1 MSSKTSSSLGNL
13 ELSSMTD
20 LDTALK
26 LLQNTLRRE
35 ILERLVKEPHYPMQ
49 LADLI
54 GISQQATMKHL
65 KEMERGGLVE
75 STRVPSE
82 KGGPPRTIYSV
93 EKSFS
98 IRIDLAP
105 DMFKC
110 EQRKLPQGSP
120 IRLSSQ
126 LPSDGRPLAE
136 FIAGRRKMSV
146 VEGLDVLHELS
157 DSLERLDQQRDALIS
172 LHQHIRSKVSQ
183 GVSDEFDTYEER
195 AVVQKILDTPREP
208 VDFTTLIP
216 PELLMHGSMDE
227 LLDTIR
233 DKLERDIS
241 KREGQFIGTQLNT
254 DLRWYLM
261 PSKRRLNS
269 NDD

>member
-1 MSSKTSSSLGNL
+1 
-13 ELSSMTD
+13 MTD

-26 LLQNTLRRE
+26 LLQNTVRRE

-75 STRVPSE
+75 STRSPSE

-110 EQRKLPQGSP
+110 EQRKLPQDSP
-120 IRLSSQ
+120 IRLSNQ
-126 LPSDGRPLAE
+126 LPIDGKPLAE

-146 VEGLDVLHELS
+146 VEGLDVLQELS
-157 DSLERLDQQRDALIS
+157 NTLERLDQQRDALIA

-183 GVSDEFDTYEER
+183 GVTDEFQSYEER

-208 VDFTTLIP
+208 IDFATLLP
-216 PELLMHGSMDE
+216 PEMLMHTSMEE

-233 DKLERDIS
+233 AKLERDIAR
-241 KREGQFIGTQLNT
+241 REGQFIATQLNT
-254 DLRWYLM
+254 NLQWYLM
-261 PSKRRLNS
+261 PSKKRS
-269 NDD
+269 NTEN

>member
-1 MSSKTSSSLGNL
+1 
-13 ELSSMTD
+13 MTD

-26 LLQNTLRRE
+26 LLQNTVRRE

-49 LADLI
+49 LSDLI

-110 EQRKLPQGSP
+110 EQRKLPQDSP
-120 IRLSSQ
+120 IRLSNQ
-126 LPSDGRPLAE
+126 LPTDGKPLAE

-146 VEGLDVLHELS
+146 IEGLDVLHELS
-157 DSLERLDQQRDALIS
+157 NSLERLDQQRDALIA

-183 GVSDEFDTYEER
+183 GVTDEFQTYEER

-208 VDFTTLIP
+208 IDFATLIP
-216 PELLMHGSMDE
+216 PEMLIHTSMED
-227 LLDTIR
+227 LLDSIR
-233 DKLERDIS
+233 TKLERDIAR
-241 KREGQFIGTQLNT
+241 REGQFIANQLNP

-261 PSKRRLNS
+261 PSKKRSNS
-269 NDD
+269 ED

>member
-1 MSSKTSSSLGNL
+1 
-13 ELSSMTD
+13 MTD

-26 LLQNTLRRE
+26 LLQNTVRRE

-49 LADLI
+49 LSDLI

-110 EQRKLPQGSP
+110 EQRKLPQDSP
-120 IRLSSQ
+120 IRLSNQ
-126 LPSDGRPLAE
+126 LPTDGKPLAE

-146 VEGLDVLHELS
+146 IEGLDVLHELS
-157 DSLERLDQQRDALIS
+157 NSLERLDQQRDALIA

-183 GVSDEFDTYEER
+183 GVTDEFQTYEER

-208 VDFTTLIP
+208 IDFATLIP
-216 PELLMHGSMDE
+216 PEMLIHTSMED
-227 LLDTIR
+227 LLDSIR
-233 DKLERDIS
+233 TKLERDIAR
-241 KREGQFIGTQLNT
+241 REGQFIANQLNT

-261 PSKRRLNS
+261 PSKKRSNS
-269 NDD
+269 ED

>member
-1 MSSKTSSSLGNL
+1 
-13 ELSSMTD
+13 MTD

-26 LLQNTLRRE
+26 LLQNTVRRE

-49 LADLI
+49 LSDLI

-110 EQRKLPQGSP
+110 EQRKLPQDSP
-120 IRLSSQ
+120 IRLSNQ
-126 LPSDGRPLAE
+126 LPTDGKPLAE

-157 DSLERLDQQRDALIS
+157 NSLERLDQQRDALIA

-183 GVSDEFDTYEER
+183 GVTDEFQTYEER

-208 VDFTTLIP
+208 IDFATLIP
-216 PELLMHGSMDE
+216 PEMLIHTSMED
-227 LLDTIR
+227 LLDSIR
-233 DKLERDIS
+233 TKLERDIAR
-241 KREGQFIGTQLNT
+241 REGQFIANQLNT

-261 PSKRRLNS
+261 PSKKRSNS
-269 NDD
+269 ED

>member
-1 MSSKTSSSLGNL
+1 
-13 ELSSMTD
+13 MTD

-26 LLQNTLRRE
+26 LLQNTVRRE

-49 LADLI
+49 LSDLI

-110 EQRKLPQGSP
+110 EQRKLPQDSP
-120 IRLSSQ
+120 IRLSNQ
-126 LPSDGRPLAE
+126 LPTDGKPLAE

-157 DSLERLDQQRDALIS
+157 NSLERLDQQRDALIA

-183 GVSDEFDTYEER
+183 SLTDEFQTYEER
-195 AVVQKILDTPREP
+195 AVIQKILDTPRKP
-208 VDFTTLIP
+208 IDFTTLIP
-216 PELLMHGSMDE
+216 PEMLIHTSMEDLLES
-227 LLDTIR
+227 IR
-233 DKLERDIS
+233 TKLERDIAR
-241 KREGQFIGTQLNT
+241 REGQFIATQLNT

-261 PSKRRLNS
+261 PSKKRSNS
-269 NDD
+269 DD

>member
-1 MSSKTSSSLGNL
+1 
-13 ELSSMTD
+13 MTD

-26 LLQNTLRRE
+26 LLQNTVRRE

-49 LADLI
+49 LSDLI

-110 EQRKLPQGSP
+110 EQRKLPQDSP
-120 IRLSSQ
+120 IRLSNQ
-126 LPSDGRPLAE
+126 LPTDGKPLAE

-157 DSLERLDQQRDALIS
+157 NSLERLDQQRDALIA

-183 GVSDEFDTYEER
+183 GVTDEFQTYEER

-208 VDFTTLIP
+208 IDFATLIP
-216 PELLMHGSMDE
+216 PEMLIHTSMED

-233 DKLERDIS
+233 TKLERDIAR
-241 KREGQFIGTQLNT
+241 REGQFIANQLNT

-261 PSKRRLNS
+261 PSKKRSNS
-269 NDD
+269 ED

>member
-1 MSSKTSSSLGNL
+1 MVGFD
-13 ELSSMTD
+13 E
-20 LDTALK
+20 AL
-26 LLQNTLRRE
+26 T
-35 ILERLVKEPHYPMQ
+35 ILENPTRRQILRKLVKEPHYSLQ
-49 LADLI
+49 LSELLDV
-54 GISQQATMKHL
+54 SQQAVVKHL
-65 KEMERGGLVE
+65 KVLEEAGFVDSE
-75 STRVPSE
+75 KVPSE

-110 EQRKLPQGSP
+110 EQRKLPQDSP
-120 IRLSSQ
+120 IRLSNQ
-126 LPSDGRPLAE
+126 LPTDGKPLAE

-157 DSLERLDQQRDALIS
+157 NSLERLDQQRDALIA

-183 GVSDEFDTYEER
+183 GVTDEFQTYEER

-208 VDFTTLIP
+208 IDFATLIP
-216 PELLMHGSMDE
+216 PEMLIHTSMED

-233 DKLERDIS
+233 TKLERDIAR
-241 KREGQFIGTQLNT
+241 REGQFIANQLNT

-261 PSKRRLNS
+261 PSKKRSNS
-269 NDD
+269 KD